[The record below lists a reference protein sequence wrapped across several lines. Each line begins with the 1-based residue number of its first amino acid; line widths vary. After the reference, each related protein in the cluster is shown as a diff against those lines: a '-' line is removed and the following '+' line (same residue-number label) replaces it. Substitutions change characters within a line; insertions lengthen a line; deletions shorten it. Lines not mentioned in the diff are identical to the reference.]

1 MIHVYLNNVSARVTP
16 RGEVSATIQAQRSPA
31 FAGDA
36 GGCVEYLKALGI
48 GQSVEV
54 RWLRDDKWTRIRS
67 CMNKPALWAD
77 LLAGPV

>member
-1 MIHVYLNNVSARVTP
+1 MIHVYLNNASARITP
-16 RGEVSATIQAQRSPA
+16 RGDTRATIQAQRSPA

-36 GGCVEYLKALGI
+36 DACVEYLKALGI

-54 RWLRDDKWTRIRS
+54 RWLKDDKWTRIRS

-77 LLAGPV
+77 MLAETV